1 MYKAIV
7 NNVIHGKE
15 IGACV
20 LCQDFKT
27 LDEAIREA
35 ETHVVGEQ
43 YAINIREYDESK
55 SFTIAPGYDIDTGVV
70 VYDDLGNTKD
80 LRAKTQMMEEEEIE
94 R

>member
-27 LDEAIREA
+27 MDEAIREA
-35 ETHVVGEQ
+35 ETHVIGEQ
-43 YAINIREYDESK
+43 YAIRIIGYDESK
-55 SFTIAPGYDIDTGVV
+55 PFTVAPGYEIDTGVT
-70 VYDDLGNTKD
+70 VYDDFGNTKD
-80 LRAKTQMMEEEEIE
+80 LRARNQMEEEEIE